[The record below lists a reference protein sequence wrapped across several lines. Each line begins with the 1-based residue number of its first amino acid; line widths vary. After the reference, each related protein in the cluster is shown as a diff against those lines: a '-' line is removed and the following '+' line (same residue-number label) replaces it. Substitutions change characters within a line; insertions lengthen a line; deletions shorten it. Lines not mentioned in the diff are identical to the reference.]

1 MFHTAII
8 TVVKTFE
15 SLRIPYAIG
24 GSVASG
30 VRGIIRA
37 TNGVDFIALME
48 GSQVN
53 AFVAALQPDFYTDD
67 EYIRVS
73 LQYGRS
79 FNIIHMPSGETTLV
93 PAYWRLVG
101 ASVE

>member
-1 MFHTAII
+1 MRL
-8 TVVKTFE
+8 VDLLPVE
-15 SLRIPYAIG
+15 SA
-24 GSVASG
+24 GSFAPQT
-30 VRGIIRA
+30 I
-37 TNGVDFIALME
+37 VDFIALME